1 MLTKGGNSPLSI
13 NEILKKYWGHSGFRP
28 KQEEIIHAVMAGN
41 DTLALLPTGGGK
53 SVCFQVPALAMGK
66 LCLVVSPLIALMKDQ
81 VERLQKAGV
90 AARAITSGMSY
101 SEMEN
106 VLESAAFGKLSFLYV
121 SPERLGSELFEARL
135 PRLPLGLIAIDEAHC
150 ISQWGYD
157 FRPAY
162 LKIQLVRER
171 VPNIPVLALTAS
183 ATITVANDIMDKLA
197 FRGRN
202 MVRGSFLRPELVL
215 WTSQGDDKHGRL
227 LRVMQ
232 KVDGSSI
239 VYLRTRKGTV
249 RTARFL
255 QHHGISAEAY
265 HAGLTSNE
273 RDRIQKEW
281 TSGTLRCVVAT
292 NAFGMGIDKPDVRAV
307 VHMELPPDMESFYQE
322 AGRGGRDG
330 NMAYAFLIVG
340 PGDDENLRDRA
351 QAAFPEHTDVRR
363 VYQAFA
369 DINAIAHGSG
379 ELETYDLDIAALSAR
394 TSLPPTVVHH
404 SLKALELDGR
414 IVLSE
419 GVRSPSRV
427 FIRATHKV
435 IYDLR
440 VANEKHGPV
449 LEALL
454 RLYGGLYEESAVVDE
469 ARIAKLIGSEA
480 RNVSAML
487 KELDQQKVITYK
499 PRNDA
504 PALTLLTPRVDSD
517 RLRLE
522 PAALELRK
530 QRAMDRLDAMLAYV
544 KNSKTCRVRVLLSYF
559 DEPDLKDCGQC
570 DVCRSVAGYIT
581 RSATSAVNEP
591 LNEFDVPDREKRWSN
606 DEFEKPRTKDQ

>member
-1 MLTKGGNSPLSI
+1 MLTKGGYSPLSI
-13 NEILKKYWGHSGFRP
+13 NEVLQKYWGHTDFRP
-28 KQEEIIHAVMAGN
+28 KQEEIIHAVMAGK

-81 VERLQKAGV
+81 VEHLQKAGV
-90 AARAITSGMSY
+90 AARAITFGMSY
-101 SEMEN
+101 PEMEN
-106 VLESAAFGKLSFLYV
+106 VLESAAVGKLSFLYV

-162 LKIQLVRER
+162 LKIRLVRER

-183 ATITVANDIMDKLA
+183 ATSVVATDIMEKLA
-197 FRGRN
+197 FRGPH

-239 VYLRTRKGTV
+239 VYLRTRKGTI

-255 QHHGISAEAY
+255 HHHGISAEAY
-265 HAGLTSNE
+265 HAGLSSAE

-281 TSGTLRCVVAT
+281 TSGKLRCVVAT
-292 NAFGMGIDKPDVRAV
+292 SAFGMGIDKPDVRAV
-307 VHMELPPDMESFYQE
+307 VHMELPPDMESLYQE

-330 NMAYAFLIVG
+330 KMAYAFLIVG
-340 PGDDENLRDRA
+340 PGDDENLRDRTL
-351 QAAFPEHTDVRR
+351 AAFPELTDVRR

-369 DINAIAHGSG
+369 DIHGIALGSG
-379 ELETYDLDIAALSAR
+379 ELETYDLDTAALSTR

-404 SLKALELDGR
+404 SLKALELDGK

-419 GVRSPSRV
+419 GVSSPSRV
-427 FIRATHKV
+427 FIRTTHKV
-435 IYDLR
+435 VYDLR
-440 VANEKHGPV
+440 VTSKKHGPI

-469 ARIAKLIGSEA
+469 VRLAKLIGTDA
-480 RNVSAML
+480 RKVNSLL
-487 KELDQQKVITYK
+487 KELDHQKMIAYK
-499 PRNDA
+499 PKNDA
-504 PALTLLTPRVDSD
+504 PTVTLLTPRVDSD
-517 RLRLE
+517 RLRLD

-530 QRAMDRLDAMLAYV
+530 QRAMQRLEAMLAYV
-544 KNSKTCRVRVLLSYF
+544 KNTSTCRVRVLLSYF
-559 DEPDLKDCGQC
+559 DEPDLNDCGQC
-570 DVCRSVAGYIT
+570 DVCRAAVAYTPGPV
-581 RSATSAVNEP
+581 SSAVNEP
-591 LNEFDVPDREKRWSN
+591 LTEFDIPDREKRWRN
-606 DEFEKPRTKDQ
+606 DEFEKPSAKDQ